1 MVYKVFN
8 ALLKVKWLEYLE
20 MHHTHMKELYNLVPV
35 LAELRFNIRHEQLVL
50 IDIIGETEHLSKHNL
65 SIKRTNRNSAIT
77 HYIKEH
83 FYFLLQLF
91 NISVQHLRVYRDIK
105 KIDIKTYNEPLQL

>member
-1 MVYKVFN
+1 
-8 ALLKVKWLEYLE
+8 

-105 KIDIKTYNEPLQL
+105 KIDIKAYNE